1 MCNFIIYNNNLN
13 LIKKYTNIIFSNFN
27 NIHLTGIISNKKELE
42 FSLKAQK
49 INLIII
55 SYADSQKTSILPLIN
70 NIENKIIICDE
81 DISDFK
87 DSKHTLYLSSQ
98 SSLESTLKK
107 LKLFTPKVDEEF
119 IRKRVRKI
127 LEKFNFD
134 FKLIGTKYL
143 LEAIVYS
150 YLTKETYLFE
160 NLEKQ
165 IYPYVSQK
173 YKVAP
178 QNIKWAIIRS
188 INNMKTRL
196 NASDLQNFS
205 LEDSEKITSKFIIS
219 EIVNRL

>member
-1 MCNFIIYNNNLN
+1 MFNFVIYNNNLN
-13 LIKKYTNIIFSNFN
+13 LIKKYGNIIFSNFS
-27 NIHLTGIISNKKELE
+27 NIHLSGIASNKKELE
-42 FSLKAQK
+42 FFLNTQK

-70 NIENKIIICDE
+70 NIENKIIICDDE
-81 DISDFK
+81 ENVSK
-87 DSKHTLYLSSQ
+87 TSKHTLYLSSH

-119 IRKRVRKI
+119 VRKRVRKI

-143 LEAIVYS
+143 LESIVYS
-150 YLTKETYLFE
+150 YLTRETYLFE
-160 NLEKQ
+160 NLEKK

-173 YKVAP
+173 YNVNP
-178 QNIKWAIIRS
+178 LNIKWAIIRS
-188 INNMKTRL
+188 INNMKLKLST
-196 NASDLQNFS
+196 SDLQTFS
-205 LEDSEKITSKFIIS
+205 LENAEKITSKFIIS

>member
-1 MCNFIIYNNNLN
+1 MSNFIIYNNNLN
-13 LIKKYTNIIFSNFN
+13 LIKKYSNIIFNNFS
-27 NIHLTGIISNKKELE
+27 NIHLCGITSNKKELE
-42 FSLKAQK
+42 SFLHTQK

-55 SYADSQKTSILPLIN
+55 SYSDSQKASILPLLD
-70 NIENKIIICDE
+70 NIENKIIICD
-81 DISDFK
+81 DDTTFK
-87 DSKHTLYLSSQ
+87 PSRHTLYLSSH
-98 SSLESTLKK
+98 SSLESTLKQ

-150 YLTKETYLFE
+150 YLTRETYLFE

-173 YKVAP
+173 YNVNP
-178 QNIKWAIIRS
+178 SNIKWAIIRS
-188 INNMKTRL
+188 INNMK
-196 NASDLQNFS
+196 SKLQSSELQHLSVDN
-205 LEDSEKITSKFIIS
+205 SEKITSKFIIS
-219 EIVNRL
+219 EIVNKL

>member
-1 MCNFIIYNNNLN
+1 MSNFVIYNNNLN
-13 LIKKYTNIIFSNFN
+13 LIKKYTNMIFDNFS
-27 NIHLTGIISNKKELE
+27 NIHLCSIMSNKKELE
-42 FSLKAQK
+42 STLHTQK

-55 SYADSQKTSILPLIN
+55 SYSDSQKASILPLLD
-70 NIENKIIICDE
+70 NIENKIIICD
-81 DISDFK
+81 DDTTFK
-87 DSKHTLYLSSQ
+87 PSRHTLYLSSH
-98 SSLESTLKK
+98 SSLESTLKQ

-150 YLTKETYLFE
+150 YLTRETYLFE

-173 YKVAP
+173 YNVNP
-178 QNIKWAIIRS
+178 SNIKWAIIRS
-188 INNMKTRL
+188 INNMKSKL
-196 NASDLQNFS
+196 QKSDLQYFS
-205 LEDSEKITSKFIIS
+205 LDNSEKITSKFIIS

>member
-1 MCNFIIYNNNLN
+1 MFNFIIYNNNLN
-13 LIKKYTNIIFSNFN
+13 QIKKYGNIIFSNFA
-27 NIHLTGIISNKKELE
+27 NIHLSGIVGNKKELE
-42 FSLKAQK
+42 SILKAQK

-55 SYADSQKTSILPLIN
+55 SYADSQKTSILSLIN
-70 NIENKIIICDE
+70 NIENKIIICD
-81 DISDFK
+81 DDNNLK
-87 DSKHTLYLSSQ
+87 DTKHTLYLSSH

-127 LEKFNFD
+127 LDKFNFD

-143 LEAIVYS
+143 LDAIVYS
-150 YLTKETYLFE
+150 YLTRETYLFE

-173 YKVAP
+173 YNVSP
-178 QNIKWAIIRS
+178 LNIKWAIIRS
-188 INNMKTRL
+188 INNMKLKLST
-196 NASDLQNFS
+196 ADLQSFFLDS
-205 LEDSEKITSKFIIS
+205 SEKITSKFIIS

>member
-1 MCNFIIYNNNLN
+1 MFNFIIYNNNLN
-13 LIKKYTNIIFSNFN
+13 QIKKYGNIIFSNFAS
-27 NIHLTGIISNKKELE
+27 IHLSGIVGNKKELE
-42 FSLKAQK
+42 QFLKAQK
-49 INLIII
+49 IHLIII
-55 SYADSQKTSILPLIN
+55 SYADSQKPSILPLLN
-70 NIENKIIICDE
+70 NIENKIIICE
-81 DISDFK
+81 DDTVLK
-87 DSKHTLYLSSQ
+87 NTKHTLYISSH

-143 LEAIVYS
+143 LDAIVYS
-150 YLTKETYLFE
+150 YLTRETYLFE

-173 YKVAP
+173 YNVSP
-178 QNIKWAIIRS
+178 LNIKWAIIRS
-188 INNMKTRL
+188 INNMKLKISTT
-196 NASDLQNFS
+196 DLQTFS
-205 LEDSEKITSKFIIS
+205 LDSSEKITSKFIIS

>member
-1 MCNFIIYNNNLN
+1 MCNFIIYNNNLS
-13 LIKKYTNIIFSNFN
+13 LIKKYSNIIFSNFS
-27 NIHLTGIISNKKELE
+27 NIHLSGIASNKKELE
-42 FSLKAQK
+42 SFLKTQK
-49 INLIII
+49 INIIII
-55 SYADSQKTSILPLIN
+55 SYADSQKSSILPLIN
-70 NIENKIIICDE
+70 NIENKIVICDDE
-81 DISDFK
+81 KNVLKS
-87 DSKHTLYLSSQ
+87 SKHTLYLSSH
-98 SSLESTLKK
+98 STLESTLKK

-150 YLTKETYLFE
+150 YFTRETYLFE

-173 YKVAP
+173 YNVSP
-178 QNIKWAIIRS
+178 LNIKWAIIRS
-188 INNMKTRL
+188 INNMKLKLDT
-196 NASDLQNFS
+196 SHLQTIS
-205 LEDSEKITSKFIIS
+205 LDSSEKITSKVIIS

>member
-1 MCNFIIYNNNLN
+1 MSNFVIYNNNLN
-13 LIKKYTNIIFSNFN
+13 LIKKYSNIIFNNFSS
-27 NIHLTGIISNKKELE
+27 IHLCGIVSNKKELE
-42 FSLKAQK
+42 AFLQAQK

-55 SYADSQKTSILPLIN
+55 SYADSQKSSILPLLN
-70 NIENKIIICDE
+70 NIENKIIICEDE
-81 DISDFK
+81 ESVLK
-87 DSKHTLYLSSQ
+87 TSKHTLYLSSH

-119 IRKRVRKI
+119 IRKKVRKI

-150 YLTKETYLFE
+150 YLTRETYLFE

-173 YKVAP
+173 YNVNP
-178 QNIKWAIIRS
+178 LNIKWAIIRS
-188 INNMKTRL
+188 INNMKSKLHT
-196 NASDLQNFS
+196 SDLQIFS
-205 LEDSEKITSKFIIS
+205 LESSEKITSKFIIS

>member
-1 MCNFIIYNNNLN
+1 MCNFVIYNNNLN
-13 LIKKYTNIIFSNFN
+13 LIKKYSNLIISNFS
-27 NIHLTGIISNKKELE
+27 NIHLSGIATNKKELE
-42 FSLKAQK
+42 SFLKTQK
-49 INLIII
+49 LNLIII
-55 SYADSQKTSILPLIN
+55 SYADSQKSSILPLIN
-70 NIENKIIICDE
+70 NIENKIVICDNDE
-81 DISDFK
+81 NVLKS
-87 DSKHTLYLSSQ
+87 SKHTLYLSSH

-150 YLTKETYLFE
+150 YFTRETYLFE

-173 YKVAP
+173 YNVNP
-178 QNIKWAIIRS
+178 LNIKWAIIRS
-188 INNMKTRL
+188 INNMKLKLDT
-196 NASDLQNFS
+196 SYLQTIS
-205 LEDSEKITSKFIIS
+205 LDSSEKITSKFIIS

>member
-1 MCNFIIYNNNLN
+1 MCNFVIYNNNLN
-13 LIKKYTNIIFSNFN
+13 IIKKYTNIIFSNFN

-42 FSLKAQK
+42 SFLKTQK

-55 SYADSQKTSILPLIN
+55 SYADSKKSSILPLLD
-70 NIENKIIICDE
+70 NIENKIIICENDKC
-81 DISDFK
+81 DLKS
-87 DSKHTLYLSSQ
+87 SKHTLYLCSQ
-98 SSLESTLKK
+98 SSLESTLKQ

-119 IRKRVRKI
+119 IRRKVRKI

-196 NASDLQNFS
+196 NTSDLQNFS

>member
-13 LIKKYTNIIFSNFN
+13 LIKKYGNIIFSNFS
-27 NIHLTGIISNKKELE
+27 NIHLSGIASNKKELE
-42 FSLKAQK
+42 SLLETQKA
-49 INLIII
+49 NFIIV
-55 SYADSQKTSILPLIN
+55 SYSDSKKASILPLIN
-70 NIENKIIICDE
+70 NIENKIIICDNDE
-81 DISDFK
+81 DVLKS
-87 DSKHTLYLSSQ
+87 SKHVLYLSYNST
-98 SSLESTLKK
+98 LESTLKK

-134 FKLIGTKYL
+134 FKLNGTKYL

-150 YLTKETYLFE
+150 YFTRETYLFE

-173 YKVAP
+173 YNVSP
-178 QNIKWAIIRS
+178 LNIKWSIIRS
-188 INNMKTRL
+188 INIMKSKS
-196 NASDLQNFS
+196 NKSHLQNISF
-205 LEDSEKITSKFIIS
+205 DNSEKITSKFIIS